1 MLVCRFRA
9 DCLPQRTPS
18 GDRGRGESHV
28 PYVEAEGRTIYTDSF
43 GDPEDPALLL
53 VNGLTSQLIS
63 WNEMFCQAF
72 VDRGFFVI
80 RYDNRD
86 VGLSTFFIDGPD
98 YTLSDM
104 ADDGI
109 EVLNHYGVDKAH
121 IFGIS
126 MGGMIV
132 QVMAIDH
139 PERVLSM
146 TSYASHTGHRDYGRS
161 TDEALVALLEPEATT
176 REDAIAAG
184 IRGKKIWGTDN
195 TWTEEEFGAFCGA
208 CWDRSEP
215 RGGGARQYAA
225 ILKSGN
231 RDDALATLDVPTLVI
246 HGDADTLITPSGGE
260 HTADVIPGAQYVVI
274 DGMGH
279 DIPMPDWPQIVQL
292 VTMHAANAATSATE
306 EMTEEK

>member
-1 MLVCRFRA
+1 M
-9 DCLPQRTPS
+9 P
-18 GDRGRGESHV
+18 H
-28 PYVEAEGRTIYTDSF
+28 VEAEGRSIFTDSF
-43 GDPEDPALLL
+43 GNPEDPALLL
-53 VNGLTSQLIS
+53 VNGLTSQMIS
-63 WNEMFCQAF
+63 WDEMFCQAF

-86 VGLSTFFIDGPD
+86 TGLSTFFIDGPE

-109 EVLNHYGVDKAH
+109 EVLNHYGVEKAH

-132 QVMAIDH
+132 QTMAIDH
-139 PERVLSM
+139 PDRVLSM
-146 TSYASHTGHRDYGRS
+146 TSYASRSGHPDFGNP
-161 TDEALVALLEPEATT
+161 TQEAMDALMAPEPTT
-176 REDAIAAG
+176 REEAIAAG

-195 TWTEEEFGAFCGA
+195 TWTEEEFGAFCGE
-208 CWDRSEP
+208 CWDRSQP

-225 ILKSGN
+225 ILESGN
-231 RDDALATLDVPTLVI
+231 RDDALSTLDVPTLVI
-246 HGDADTLITPSGGE
+246 HGDADTLITEPGGR
-260 HTADVIPGAQYVVI
+260 HTADVIPGAEYVVI

-292 VTMHAANAATSATE
+292 VTLLAGRAVGA
-306 EMTEEK
+306 